1 MKEKIF
7 EIRIIRSA
15 RRTISLEVTRNGEA
29 IVRAP
34 YRMSEEKIAEFTE
47 KHREWLEIHLKKRR
61 EKSKREELFDAD
73 KDNMKLHA
81 KEVIFPKVKYYSE
94 IMGVFPSKVRISEA
108 KTRFGSCSSENSLS
122 FSYRLMMYPE
132 KVIDYVVIHELSH
145 ILHHNHGKDFWKT
158 VEEFMPDYKEAEKML
173 KD

>member
-47 KHREWLEIHLKKRR
+47 KHREWLETHLEKRI
-61 EKSKREELFDAD
+61 EESKREELFDAD
-73 KDNMKLHA
+73 KDKIRFLFLTDLCCIPKKLSTMSLYMSYLIYFIIITGR
-81 KEVIFPKVKYYSE
+81 IF
-94 IMGVFPSKVRISEA
+94 
-108 KTRFGSCSSENSLS
+108 
-122 FSYRLMMYPE
+122 
-132 KVIDYVVIHELSH
+132 
-145 ILHHNHGKDFWKT
+145 GKR
-158 VEEFMPDYKEAEKML
+158 
-173 KD
+173 